1 MEDNNSYTSALSD
14 FAIVEDGHDGQ
25 TEEDKREAYAAEESD
40 GRRSVTT
47 AAEPKAEEKE
57 TSGKPDEEKKPV
69 LDQEAIDAYIAQGRT
84 QGEADTRQKLEADF
98 AGANVINPTT
108 GKPFASMAE
117 YQSYGKEQLLQ
128 RQKQEARDTKR
139 KGQSED
145 DRLKEIQE
153 RDRLVELGR
162 AAEKKAADD
171 KRQADADAEAVE
183 AQRQLNAFL
192 VKDGRAFQTK
202 YPDVSIADL
211 EKNEEFREYC
221 DDRYADGK
229 HSLIKLYE
237 SYMKLIGNVGRAAR
251 VSKESKDNRSTSG
264 SRNGGGSTLTASE
277 KASLEEWNRTYPQL
291 KMTESEF
298 AQR

>member
-171 KRQADADAEAVE
+171 KRQANADAELAVIKGKVDAWVIDEMTAAAMVAEYNADAEKKLVILDE
-183 AQRQLNAFL
+183 AMTTEPYAL
-192 VKDGRAFQTK
+192 AFQLG
-202 YPDVSIADL
+202 SEDL
-211 EKNEEFREYC
+211 VAAVNE
-221 DDRYADGK
+221 ALDG
-229 HSLIKLYE
+229 LVE
-237 SYMKLIGNVGRAAR
+237 DGTV
-251 VSKESKDNRSTSG
+251 
-264 SRNGGGSTLTASE
+264 
-277 KASLEEWNRTYPQL
+277 ASLFEKYEAPYTAPE
-291 KMTESEF
+291 K
-298 AQR
+298 